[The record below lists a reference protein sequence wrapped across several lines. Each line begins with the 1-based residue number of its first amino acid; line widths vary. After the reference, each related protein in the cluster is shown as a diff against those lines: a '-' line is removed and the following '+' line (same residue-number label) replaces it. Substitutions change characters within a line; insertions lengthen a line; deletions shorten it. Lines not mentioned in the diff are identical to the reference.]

1 MKKNMGYRGKWTVR
15 TSLLQKWRW
24 EESLEK
30 ELKII
35 LKN

>member
-1 MKKNMGYRGKWTVR
+1 MGYRGKWTVSK
-15 TSLLQKWRW
+15 SLLQKWRW